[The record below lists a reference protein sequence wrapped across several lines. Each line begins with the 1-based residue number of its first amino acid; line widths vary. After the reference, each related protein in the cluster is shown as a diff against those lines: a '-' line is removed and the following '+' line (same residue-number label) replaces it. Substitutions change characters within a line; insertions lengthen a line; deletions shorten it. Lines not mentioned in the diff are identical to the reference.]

1 MMMSRSSTLTC
12 TVNREQL
19 NQRRFTLPVYVQ
31 TFSADSSCVNDAAR
45 SAGKGD
51 LQMHD
56 VMNRKKKK
64 SRKKEMR

>member
-51 LQMHD
+51 LQMRD
-56 VMNRKKKK
+56 VVNRKKKK